1 MGHRPAYRVGV
12 ALHGP
17 EDRAGPAPSDTA
29 AALVQGVFATLANT
43 HPRSDVSLEE
53 VPAPGRRLAPYGFAV
68 EAELLPQRRGQVLIE
83 AEPLATGRFIVL
95 HDPAG
100 NDDWQG
106 SWRVVTLVSAGVDL
120 DMGRDPLLAEVTW
133 TWLVDALEARSVG
146 YRAERGT
153 VTVTASRRFG
163 GAVDDPDSEQD
174 VCEVE
179 LRCSWSPLA
188 VEDLP
193 DHLAAFCDLLG
204 ALAGAPTPEPAPSIR
219 AV

>member
-1 MGHRPAYRVGV
+1 MSG
-12 ALHGP
+12 L
-17 EDRAGPAPSDTA
+17 EDPTA
-29 AALVQGVFATLANT
+29 TAVKAVFAALASTQ
-43 HPRSDVSLEE
+43 PRADVSLEE
-53 VPAPGRRLAPYGFAV
+53 VPAPGSKVAPFGYAL
-68 EAELLPQRRGQVLIE
+68 EAELLPQRLNQVIVD

-100 NDDWQG
+100 KDDWRG
-106 SWRVVTLVSAGVDL
+106 TWRLVTMASAGVDL

-133 TWLVDALEARSVG
+133 SWLLEALEARGAG

-163 GAVDDPDSEQD
+163 SGVDDSDSELD

-179 LRCSWSPLA
+179 LRCSWSPTGAEELA
-188 VEDLP
+188 

-204 ALAGAPTPEPAPSIR
+204 ALAGVPAPDPASPPLSS
-219 AV
+219 VT